1 MKYIHYMNK
10 MNKSIGIG
18 LITIAVIFFFFS
30 VFAFRTLFHKQSK
43 PYQMDLLNVSL
54 DQHVFHKSYQPI
66 QYGTESIY
74 TQRTL
79 EQKHHTPQEC
89 ISPTPP
95 TESTTRTP
103 PTESTTRT
111 PPTEST
117 TRTPPT
123 DSTTR
128 TPPTEST
135 TRTPPTESTTRTPP
149 TESTTRA
156 PPTDSTTR
164 TPPTDSTTRAPPTE
178 LKVKVKETT
187 DRILGETTTLTTPS
201 TISPSTS
208 QLTTTLSSL
217 KPEKLINITPDGFK
231 IISV

>member
-117 TRTPPT
+117 TR
-123 DSTTR
+123 
-128 TPPTEST
+128 
-135 TRTPPTESTTRTPP
+135 
-149 TESTTRA
+149 A

>member
-1 MKYIHYMNK
+1 MNK

-103 PTESTTRT
+103 PTESTTRA
-111 PPTEST
+111 PPTE
-117 TRTPPT
+117 
-123 DSTTR
+123 
-128 TPPTEST
+128 
-135 TRTPPTESTTRTPP
+135 
-149 TESTTRA
+149 
-156 PPTDSTTR
+156 STTR